1 MNDIEITVE
10 PRYLAE
16 QSNVAK
22 DNYVFGY
29 YITIFNRGND
39 VVTLRRRYW
48 KITDAHGDIEEVS
61 GAGVVGEQPVLYPGD
76 GFEYSSGAHLNT
88 PWDSMQGH
96 YEFEDA
102 CGDSFAVPIPKF
114 DLKADFTLQ

>member
-16 QSNVAK
+16 QSNAAK

-29 YITIFNRGND
+29 YITIFNRGHD

-48 KITDAHGDIEEVS
+48 KITDAHGDVEEVS

-88 PWDSMQGH
+88 PWGSMQGH

-102 CGDSFAVPIPKF
+102 YGDSFAMPIPKF

>member
-1 MNDIEITVE
+1 MTADQLFSTLDTVVRKISFRE
-10 PRYLAE
+10 GGSFLLSDTVGFIRKLPPEL
-16 QSNVAK
+16 VAA
-22 DNYVFGY
+22 F
-29 YITIFNRGND
+29 RA
-39 VVTLRRRYW
+39 TL
-48 KITDAHGDIEEVS
+48 EEVS

-88 PWDSMQGH
+88 PWGSMQGH

-102 CGDSFAVPIPKF
+102 YGDSFAVPIPKF